1 MGFLGD
7 IAIIFGLAV
16 GVVFVCYRLKIPAI
30 VGFLLTG
37 ILAGPHGLAL
47 IESTEQVQVIAEF
60 GVILLL
66 FSIGL
71 EFSFKC

>member
-47 IESTEQVQVIAEF
+47 IESTE
-60 GVILLL
+60 
-66 FSIGL
+66 
-71 EFSFKC
+71 